1 MTAITSRHAILIL
14 ALLMTASDAV
24 ADALPQEFSY
34 TYLEG
39 IIAATT
45 IDLGAS
51 PHDIEG
57 SGIGVALS
65 LGFDPHL
72 AFTLDVLSTTFDT
85 FQHIPVETIK
95 KTRIGLTAHNKLELS
110 TDVFGNLSL
119 LKAEISSFDGITD
132 TNESD
137 IGYDINVGIRHYLKK
152 TIELEVGFSHMYVFD
167 HPAFNVNAAIRVYTS
182 KGLAFALSYVTGSN
196 KEALLLTG
204 RIQF

>member
-1 MTAITSRHAILIL
+1 MTVITSRHAILIL
-14 ALLMTASDAV
+14 ALLMPASV
-24 ADALPQEFSY
+24 AIAEALPQEFSY

-39 IIAATT
+39 AIAATT

-85 FQHIPVETIK
+85 FQNIPVETIK
-95 KTRIGLTAHNKLELS
+95 KTRIGFTAHNKLELA

-119 LKAEISSFDGITD
+119 LKADISSFDGITD
-132 TNESD
+132 SNDSD
-137 IGYDINVGIRHYLKK
+137 IGYDISFGIRHYMKRP
-152 TIELEVGFSHMYVFD
+152 IELEVGFSHMYVFD
-167 HPAFNVNAAIRVYTS
+167 HPAFNVSAAVRVYTS
-182 KGLAFALSYVTGSN
+182 RGLAFALSFVTGSN